1 MCRRARLRLL
11 ITPFAIDPPEG
22 EAGLGLLGLSGSMAG
37 GVTRPPAA
45 ASYGRPV
52 VHQAFVL
59 NAHRAAV
66 DRS

>member
-1 MCRRARLRLL
+1 MVAHASACL
-11 ITPFAIDPPEG
+11 ITPHPVDPPEW
-22 EAGLGLLGLSGSMAG
+22 EAGPGLLGLSWVDG
-37 GVTRPPAA
+37 GRGDQAPAA

-59 NAHRAAV
+59 NAHRASV